1 MALIEI
7 KELHLH
13 VDVKSMG
20 GDDAKKI
27 FNELIKIQN
36 QMAKTKEELKAE
48 FQAGFTEI
56 QESIAD
62 VAADIDRLV
71 ENTNPAGGLT
81 EAEVEEQLIQLRTL
95 STSLK
100 EVANKVQNP
109 PTEPPVEPPV
119 A

>member
-13 VDVKSMG
+13 VDIKSMN

-27 FNELIKIQN
+27 LNEIIKLENI
-36 QMAKTKEELKAE
+36 MAKTKEELKAE

-56 QESIAD
+56 KDSIAN

-71 ENTNPAGGLT
+71 ENTNPTGGLT
-81 EAEVEEQLIQLRTL
+81 EAEVEEQLTELRAI

-100 EVANKVQNP
+100 AVADKTP
-109 PTEPPVEPPV
+109 ETPAEPQP
-119 A
+119 